1 MTEQINDMNN
11 VTEINE
17 VVNFNTESKRQEI
30 TRIARGYYDAGLNVL
45 PLAPGKKHPP
55 QIKWGVWKEERMT
68 SEEHD
73 RIFAQFDASHGIGL
87 VMGKGS
93 GGAEAIDID
102 TKHDPGDIVYTEY
115 KSKIISLPFFA
126 KLVKQ
131 KTKNEGRHLLFR
143 CPNPKPNTNLAKA
156 EGSNSCAIET
166 RGQGGFLVL
175 SPTEGYEVNEGS
187 PGIVEIPFIS
197 DQERDVLHE
206 LAKSCCKEPKNDA
219 VAQKTKQKTTTGGSG
234 VKHTE
239 PELAAFGYPASFNQ
253 QINPREYLI
262 KAGWTSAGVVDKKE
276 QYRRPGKTDQG
287 VSANWDDECKVF
299 YVHTTGSSLPEGALT
314 SFQVFAYLEH
324 GGNLGLAAESAKKIL
339 TEVEICLC

>member
-314 SFQVFAYLEH
+314 SFQQGDKQSE
-324 GGNLGLAAESAKKIL
+324 
-339 TEVEICLC
+339 